1 MNKGL
6 FARIFVCILCL
17 GFCLYSYLDLQNEI
31 TELRIKIPALTSEVR
46 RIVEENTRYRYE
58 IERFEDPQNLMQLA
72 KRSEFAHLR
81 FPITNE
87 VLTLQHAENI
97 LHEQEAVQPTKKPK
111 ITFASGGRP

>member
-17 GFCLYSYLDLQNEI
+17 GFCLYSYLNLQNEI
-31 TELRIKIPALTSEVR
+31 TELRIKIPSLTSEVR
-46 RIVEENTRYRYE
+46 RIQEENTRYRYE

-81 FPITNE
+81 FPITSE
-87 VLTLQHAENI
+87 VLTLQQAENI
-97 LHEQEAVQPTKKPK
+97 LQEKDVIQPTKKPK